1 MSLIFFAILVFA
13 LVFAFGYLPFIQ
25 KFASTPI
32 ILRRMTGLAAG
43 FLIGAALLVALPEG
57 FEVYLHAAEG
67 QQLSGHSGWAQPAFI
82 AGLAILGGFLMM
94 LILEGLGFGHDV
106 HEEHHDH
113 SHDHGHEHI
122 NHPEGNA
129 KSLVVGLSLHALMDG
144 FAIGAAYALG
154 ELVLSMQLALV
165 ILMHKF
171 PAAFS
176 LSAYSLHERHNKR
189 RSIGD
194 LMLFAL
200 ATPLAIL
207 LSGPLFS
214 VVDHSY
220 IGLMLL
226 FSAGSFIYVATVDV
240 LPNIH
245 VQDKSRETLWL
256 VLAGIAAMVVLSA
269 LIGVLVPEGHGH

>member
-1 MSLIFFAILVFA
+1 MNLVFFAGLVFV

-32 ILRRMTGLAAG
+32 ILSQMTGLAAG

-57 FEVYLHAAEG
+57 FEVFLHSAEG
-67 QQLSGHSGWAQPAFI
+67 QERQFGWAQPAFI
-82 AGLAILGGFLMM
+82 AGLAVLGGFLMM

-113 SHDHGHEHI
+113 SHDHGHDHI
-122 NHPEGNA
+122 NHPEGNNA

-189 RSIGD
+189 RSMGD
-194 LMLFAL
+194 LVLFAL

-256 VLAGIAAMVVLSA
+256 VLAGIAAMVILSA
-269 LIGVLVPEGHGH
+269 LIAVLVPEGLRH